1 MLIKYRFSINGRAV
15 TPSYKDGL
23 SKDYKVEP
31 QQRFYRADL
40 SGSLKF
46 MRGDFEWIL
55 AQDFETE
62 FVLLIEKSND
72 GGLTWSSYY
81 TGVFYKTDCQ
91 IDLDTKKI
99 EVKVDT
105 KDQYVEVLAGIENEY
120 NLIKLAPAKTP
131 ITIQKRPLIQLYIPG
146 DEVISCF
153 LSGNYWEQD
162 VTEAVTNTST
172 LVNTHHFALA
182 STLHKMFMEGSTN
195 PDLKGDFVGENNA
208 AMYGPN
214 GTYKI
219 TYEPNQHVYIVGT
232 SEFGYGKSSADLYS
246 IWKDGNNTL
255 WMLTG
260 IGSSELTF
268 TSFFHTNSIKYPKE
282 GFSATLTHVAG
293 ATNTAAIWY
302 TIVTIPE
309 SGATGGMFSLRKASD
324 NVIYYFN
331 PTLYSTMPDGNITFR
346 AYPGVGTGTL
356 TGYKFTFPVYMRY
369 LLDTETISGLNTYP
383 LAADDIVE
391 NNRNYHRAIG
401 YAIDCVTI
409 SNRLS
414 TNPTEYGVA
423 DDGRYFQMPY
433 TLWGQKFYPIARS
446 TWGYSSIWFAFE
458 TFDWILEEQGRK
470 SYTMKDSVLLSDA
483 IKVLLNEIDPT
494 ITHDGTSEYSQF
506 LYGATNPITYNMFRL
521 MITQKSNIL
530 AGEYDKPAQK
540 APITLNAIMV
550 MLRDCFKCFW
560 YIEDNKFKIEHI
572 SWFKNGGTYSGSPA
586 ISYDLTT
593 LIQRKNGKPW
603 GFLSSNY
610 SYDKVD
616 MAERYEFAWM
626 DDVTEGFEGYPI
638 EINSKYVQRG
648 KLENVNI
655 STFTTDIDY
664 MLLNPSAITQDG
676 FALMAV
682 VSTPNLFDRYAY
694 DISEGYYLNTG
705 TGGLIAHSNYG
716 TTGYIS
722 VKANT
727 NYALGPWE
735 FMVWYD
741 SNKTRI
747 SGTNIAVTPSYV
759 HKSPANAAYVRYS
772 LSGISTWKDNFKIV
786 EGTDLNAWVL
796 PYIQRG
802 IDGAELRLQNGI
814 LSWIYLH
821 PNYWVW
827 DLPARNVTI
836 NKDSY
841 TWVQGIERK
850 KKQKISFPSID
861 DPNPLQL
868 IKTPMGDGQIEK
880 LSINLQSRMN
890 DIELKY
896 DTE

>member
-1 MLIKYRFSINGRAV
+1 MLIKYRFSINGHSV
-15 TPSYKDGL
+15 TPSYKDGIT
-23 SKDYKVEP
+23 KDYKLEP

-46 MRGDFEWIL
+46 MRDDYEWIL
-55 AQDFETE
+55 AQDFEDE
-62 FVLLIEKSND
+62 LILLIEKSND
-72 GGLTWSSYY
+72 GGLTWSNYY
-81 TGVFYKTDCQ
+81 TGAFYQTDCQ
-91 IDLDTKKI
+91 VDQDTKKI

-105 KDQYVEVLAGIENEY
+105 RDQYVNVLAGLENEY
-120 NLIKLAPAKTP
+120 NLIKLSPAKTAV
-131 ITIQKRPLIQLYIPG
+131 TIQKRPLIQLYIPG

-153 LSGNYWEQD
+153 LSGNYWEQS
-162 VTEAVTNTST
+162 VTEAVTDTGV
-172 LVNTHHFALA
+172 LVSTHHFALA
-182 STLHKMFMEGSTN
+182 STLQKMLMSGSAIA
-195 PDLKGDFVGENNA
+195 DLTGDFVGENSA
-208 AMYGPN
+208 AMYGPSA
-214 GTYKI
+214 TYKVLFE
-219 TYEPNQHVYIVGT
+219 TNQHVYIVGN
-232 SEFGYGKSSADLYS
+232 SEDYGKTSADYGS
-246 IWKDGNNTL
+246 IWKDRSNNM
-255 WMLTG
+255 WILTG
-260 IGSSELTF
+260 VSTTQLTF
-268 TSFFHTNSIKYPKE
+268 TSFFHGSGMLSPGE
-282 GFSATLTHVAG
+282 GYDYLTHVKG
-293 ATNTAAIWY
+293 ATNTGTVSY
-302 TIVTIPE
+302 GVVTIPE
-309 SGATGGMFSLRKASD
+309 SGATVGLFSLRKSSD
-324 NVIYYFN
+324 NVIHFFC
-331 PTLYSTMPDGNITFR
+331 PTSYESRPTGTISFKP
-346 AYPGVGTGTL
+346 YQGTGTL
-356 TGYKFTFPVYMRY
+356 SGYQYITPVYMRY
-369 LLDTETISGLNTYP
+369 LLDVEKISGLNTYP
-383 LAADDIVE
+383 LAATDIVDD
-391 NNRNYHRAIG
+391 NRNYKRAIG
-401 YAIDCVTI
+401 YAIDCVSI
-409 SNRLS
+409 SNYLS
-414 TNPTEYGVA
+414 TTPTEYGIA
-423 DDGRYFQMPY
+423 DNGKYFQMPY
-433 TLWGQKFYPIARS
+433 TLWGAKFYPVARS
-446 TWGYSSIWFAFE
+446 TWGLSSVWFAFE

-470 SYTMKDSVLLSDA
+470 SYTMKDSTLISDA

-506 LYGATNPITYNMFRL
+506 LYGTTNPITYNMFRL

-530 AGEYDKPAQK
+530 AGEYDQPAQK
-540 APITLNAIMV
+540 APITLSAIMV

-664 MLLNPSAITQDG
+664 MLLNPSAITHDG

-682 VSTPNLFDRYAY
+682 VPTPNLFNRNDY

-772 LSGISTWKDNFKIV
+772 LSGISTWKDKFKIV

-796 PYIQRG
+796 PYIQRD

-861 DPNPLQL
+861 DPNPLQI